1 MNCCCGTA
9 SDLYFC
15 VTGRARRRGW
25 FTGLQIKAS
34 QWQDGDSVTPHMEG
48 GVFTSASGRF
58 PDLVA
63 K

>member
-15 VTGRARRRGW
+15 VTGKSEEEGVVHGSANQGKSVARRRLCDP
-25 FTGLQIKAS
+25 T
-34 QWQDGDSVTPHMEG
+34 MEG
-48 GVFTSASGRF
+48 RVFASASGRF